1 MRAKLLFALMVVA
14 LLGMMVISCDGVVI
28 GPYVRYRRG
37 RGRRSEVNNQ
47 ETIHSK
53 YKRTDANYDISDENY
68 EAAAN
73 DNYKADV
80 HKYEA
85 ADDNY
90 ETNYD

>member
-1 MRAKLLFALMVVA
+1 MRAKLLFGLMVVA
-14 LLGMMVISCDGVVI
+14 LLGMMIIYCDGVVV
-28 GPYVRYRRG
+28 GPYARYRN
-37 RGRRSEVNNQ
+37 GRRSEVNNQ

-53 YKRTDANYDISDENY
+53 YKRSDANYDISDENY

-80 HKYEA
+80 DKYEA

-90 ETNYD
+90 EANYD